1 MLRINADDFGYSEDA
16 NEAIVFCFENKI
28 INSTTIMVNAPRFA
42 EATELAKTFHFD
54 SKVGLHLNLTEFEPL
69 TDNIRSN
76 KKFTSNNELFNNP
89 KNRGVY
95 SFFNFSKKD
104 KEDIKKEIEA
114 QMVLFRRYFPHSIFL
129 DSHHHI
135 HTIYPVLK
143 IVIELAKKYDFKII
157 RISMNVPKSRFPKNI
172 YKKHINKL
180 IKKYFPDSSALL
192 TDTSDGHLDLIDS
205 FDSLEIMV
213 HPLKQNNLCFDRLTG
228 YNLDKLK
235 RLEDK

>member
-1 MLRINADDFGYSEDA
+1 MKDIAF
-16 NEAIVFCFENKI
+16 
-28 INSTTIMVNAPRFA
+28 
-42 EATELAKTFHFD
+42 
-54 SKVGLHLNLTEFEPL
+54 NLIEVL
-69 TDNIRSN
+69 
-76 KKFTSNNELFNNP
+76 NNP
-89 KNRGVY
+89 NVIR
-95 SFFNFSKKD
+95 
-104 KEDIKKEIEA
+104 
-114 QMVLFRRYFPHSIFL
+114 
-129 DSHHHI
+129 
-135 HTIYPVLK
+135 LK
-143 IVIELAKKYDFKII
+143 SEKTIELAKKYDFKII